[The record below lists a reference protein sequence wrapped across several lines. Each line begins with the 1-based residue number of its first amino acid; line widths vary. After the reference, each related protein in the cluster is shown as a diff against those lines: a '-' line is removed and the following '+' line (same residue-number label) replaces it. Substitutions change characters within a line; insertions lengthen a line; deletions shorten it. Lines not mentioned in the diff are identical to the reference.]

1 MLLPASAQ
9 TIYLTTIGSFD
20 GTNGA
25 QTRAGLV
32 EGTNGNFY
40 GVGYTGGANGL
51 GTVFE
56 LAPGGPVTN
65 LYNFSGGVTSAYPYS
80 PLLLGRDGYLYGEM
94 LGGGAGYGYVFRM
107 NHDGQLTNFAF
118 FDGFNGA
125 YPFGGLIQGQ
135 DGNFYGTCQQTGGN
149 GSIFKITPDGTI
161 SNLFGFTGTT
171 NGSMPYAGLV
181 QGTNGVLYGTTY
193 YGGTNGNYG
202 TVFKITTNGVLTS
215 LFSFNKTNGA
225 SPSAPL
231 VIGPDGNLYGTTRS
245 GGTNAF
251 NNSGTIFR
259 ITPAGQFTSL
269 VSFGGVTSSGSTVY
283 GGLVLGTNG
292 LFYGM
297 TYGGGD
303 GYGGTIF
310 QMDTNGALTTL
321 YSFTENDSFVYA
333 DGNGPEDTLVQ
344 GTDGNF
350 YGTTTSGG
358 DYDKGTVFTFS
369 LTPPAITAPVFQSV
383 SQIGGLLTFTW
394 SAVPNASYQVQYNT
408 DLSSTN
414 WLNLGSSVTASNTI
428 LSASD
433 AITNSCCFYRIKLL
447 Q

>member
-1 MLLPASAQ
+1 MAPTARRSGPDWWRGQ
-9 TIYLTTIGSFD
+9 TAIFT
-20 GTNGA
+20 
-25 QTRAGLV
+25 
-32 EGTNGNFY
+32 

-56 LAPGGPVTN
+56 LAPGGPVNN
-65 LYNFSGGVTSAYPYS
+65 LYNFSGGITSAYPYS

-107 NHDGQLTNFAF
+107 NHNGQLTNFAS

-135 DGNFYGTCQQTGGN
+135 DGNFYGTCQQTGGK
-149 GSIFKITPDGTI
+149 GSIFQMTPGGSI

-225 SPSAPL
+225 GPSGPL

-251 NNSGTIFR
+251 NDSGTIFR

-269 VSFGGVTSSGSTVY
+269 VSFGGVTPPGATLY

-297 TYGGGD
+297 AYAGGD

-310 QMDTNGALTTL
+310 QMDTNGTLTTL
-321 YSFTENDSFVYA
+321 YSFTENDAFIFA
-333 DGNGPEDTLVQ
+333 DGGYPEDTLVQ
-344 GTDGNF
+344 GTDGKF

-358 DYDKGTVFTFS
+358 DYDLGTVFSFS
-369 LTPPAITAPVFQSV
+369 LTPPAAAAPVFQSV
-383 SQIGGLLTFTW
+383 SQAGGLLTFTW
-394 SAVPNASYQVQYNT
+394 SAVSNASYQVEYST
-408 DLSSTN
+408 DLRQTN
-414 WLNLGSSVTASNTI
+414 WTYLGSLVTA
-428 LSASD
+428 
-433 AITNSCCFYRIKLL
+433 TNSLMSGSDVIGLDRQRFYRVIL
-447 Q
+447 QP